1 MTQHV
6 MSVARFERFFRETAS
21 LDVDRDDLPRY
32 DDFVHDRL
40 FDLLVRAQ
48 GNAKANQ
55 RDVIEPQDVPITSGL
70 QENIERFARIDQEIE
85 LQPILERLATRP
97 GGLDMTLT
105 DDAEA
110 QLPRI
115 AGGLSVALAHTFKI
129 LDPTLKNPH
138 GAEWEQC
145 GRVFDELL

>member
-1 MTQHV
+1 MPTHV
-6 MSVARFERFFRETAS
+6 MSVARFERFFREAAS
-21 LDVDRDDLPRY
+21 LDVDKDDLRRY
-32 DDFVHDRL
+32 DDFVHDRIY
-40 FDLLVRAQ
+40 DLLVRAE

-70 QENIERFARIDQEIE
+70 QENIERFRHIDHEIE
-85 LQPILERLATRP
+85 LRPILDRLATRP
-97 GGLDMTLT
+97 SLNMALT
-105 DDAEA
+105 DAAEA
-110 QLPRI
+110 QLPQI

-129 LDPTLKNPH
+129 IDPKLKNPH